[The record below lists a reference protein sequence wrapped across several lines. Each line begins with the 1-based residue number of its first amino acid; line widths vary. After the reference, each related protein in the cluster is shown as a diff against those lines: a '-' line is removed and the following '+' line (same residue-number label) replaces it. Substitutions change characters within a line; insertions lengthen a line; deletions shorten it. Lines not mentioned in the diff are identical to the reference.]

1 MRTSNRS
8 VEWHLAFRH
17 AARRAV
23 SYGRMQLQ
31 MKENK
36 SSCCAWWCV
45 KQRARS
51 LGSMLTDTN
60 CHWLRPQNCASCAC
74 DKQVELTNVTFCLVA
89 ITSMFHHTRG
99 PAPTTHTASQMIWT
113 HTQIRPS
120 ASGKADAASAC
131 ICMTWQWNEAHN
143 KIDRP
148 NYLLLI
154 ALYHFT
160 YSIGCLCN
168 GPNVNI
174 ANTFA

>member
-1 MRTSNRS
+1 MRTSSRS

-74 DKQVELTNVTFCLVA
+74 DRYSYAHERTRYSAKLRLPVCCTTVVVLHQPRTLL
-89 ITSMFHHTRG
+89 HRWYGHTLKFVRLLQ
-99 PAPTTHTASQMIWT
+99 ARQMRHLLAFVW
-113 HTQIRPS
+113 P
-120 ASGKADAASAC
+120 G
-131 ICMTWQWNEAHN
+131 NEMRHII
-143 KIDRP
+143 K
-148 NYLLLI
+148 LI
-154 ALYHFT
+154 AQITCF
-160 YSIGCLCN
+160 
-168 GPNVNI
+168 
-174 ANTFA
+174 